1 MNTHEWIEEQ
11 RTLIDNGIAAATIRL
26 EGVDETAW
34 GTWPIAL
41 EGLAD
46 RIDATIATLADD
58 LPKGRHNLRLLALD
72 AKQLQI
78 ACRPLTITGKS
89 AAASQAISDH
99 VSISKAL
106 ALNVQMSEQQI
117 ASASIRAENAEK
129 RALEAMSGAFEI
141 FDAFL
146 TLKQKIMLEEI
157 EAEDRRAKREMMAD
171 LAREGA
177 PIIRA
182 VAEAVAEKIMNSG
195 AATPPKPPEN
205 T

>member
-1 MNTHEWIEEQ
+1 RSDVGRGPGRAGQECRERARFRGNVVGQGRGHRRGHRGRGVRSEPGTPKEPDTMNTHEWIEEQ

-89 AAASQAISDH
+89 AAA
-99 VSISKAL
+99 
-106 ALNVQMSEQQI
+106 
-117 ASASIRAENAEK
+117 
-129 RALEAMSGAFEI
+129 
-141 FDAFL
+141 
-146 TLKQKIMLEEI
+146 
-157 EAEDRRAKREMMAD
+157 
-171 LAREGA
+171 
-177 PIIRA
+177 
-182 VAEAVAEKIMNSG
+182 
-195 AATPPKPPEN
+195 
-205 T
+205 